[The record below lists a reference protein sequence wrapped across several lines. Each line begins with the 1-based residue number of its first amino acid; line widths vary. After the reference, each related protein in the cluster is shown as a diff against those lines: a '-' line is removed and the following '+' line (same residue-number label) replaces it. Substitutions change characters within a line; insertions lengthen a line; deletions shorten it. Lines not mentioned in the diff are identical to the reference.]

1 MVGRAKPPT
10 KAEKARMTFLK
21 EHMPCLPCLLAV
33 NMPRMPSVQHVV
45 EGMKRVGH
53 MYTYSSCEYHHF
65 GIYNQG
71 AAQDNYGKLG
81 PSLAHGKRTFQEFF
95 GSERVL
101 VHIQDRFYATYKKS
115 PWFDYDVPENVRA
128 KARHEWDKLKGG

>member
-1 MVGRAKPPT
+1 
-10 KAEKARMTFLK
+10 
-21 EHMPCLPCLLAV
+21 MPKGPL
-33 NMPRMPSVQHVV
+33 SQQV

-53 MYTYSSCEYHHF
+53 LHTYSSCEWHHF
-65 GIYNQG
+65 GYAFGGASNQRMIG
-71 AAQDNYGKLG
+71 ELG

-115 PWFDYDVPENVRA
+115 PWFDYGVPENVRA
-128 KARHEWDKLKGG
+128 KARHEWDRLR